1 MTNIINN
8 IINKDTGQYITTLVV
23 SLYACFCLYQ
33 FYLYDKDIKWINT
46 LFIIVLVYL
55 TIHLYFVEKIEM
67 KIHHILFIFVIIWYL
82 MCPDIGTIIKNELY
96 VFALAEISN
105 IFLSIRNL
113 IRDPNIIQFVS
124 IPAFIQPIND
134 GLFAITFFYARI
146 YLYFKYIITNQT
158 LFENI
163 IKYNKFFMCDKI
175 VIAIIFGLFIL
186 NLYWFGLILSS
197 VIKLLK
203 IDKLVVKQ
211 LTNKDDI
218 LFFLKIE
225 EISSSFKMAHHQ

>member
-1 MTNIINN
+1 M
-8 IINKDTGQYITTLVV
+8 
-23 SLYACFCLYQ
+23 S
-33 FYLYDKDIKWINT
+33 
-46 LFIIVLVYL
+46 
-55 TIHLYFVEKIEM
+55 
-67 KIHHILFIFVIIWYL
+67 
-82 MCPDIGTIIKNELY
+82 PDIGIIFKNELY
-96 VFALAEISN
+96 ILALAEISN

-113 IRDPNIIQFVS
+113 IRDPNIIQLVS

-146 YLYFKYIITNQT
+146 YLYFKYIITNQS

-175 VIAIIFGLFIL
+175 IIAIIFGLFIL

-197 VIKLLK
+197 TIKIFK
-203 IDKLVVKQ
+203 IDQLVKRQ
-211 LTNKDDI
+211 LENKDDT

-225 EISSSFKMAHHQ
+225 EIRASLIQT